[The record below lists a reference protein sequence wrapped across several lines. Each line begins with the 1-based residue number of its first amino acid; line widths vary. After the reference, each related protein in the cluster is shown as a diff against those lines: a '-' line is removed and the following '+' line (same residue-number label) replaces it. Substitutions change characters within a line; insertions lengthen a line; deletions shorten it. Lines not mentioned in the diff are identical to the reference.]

1 MENIEKYMK
10 KCFSLAKKGMGKVSP
25 NPMVGAV
32 VLDKNGEFISC
43 GYHKKYGQAH
53 AEVNALNLAGE
64 KAKDGSI
71 IVNLEP
77 CSHYGKTPPCADLII
92 KYGIKNLYVAMQ
104 DPNPLVS
111 GKGLE
116 KCKNAGINVF
126 QNILKDEALKI
137 NEIFIKNQTK
147 KEPFIAIKTATTLDG
162 KIATSTYSSKWI
174 TSEKSRYQVQKLRL
188 KYDAIMTGS
197 NTVLQDNPSL
207 TCRIS
212 KQKKLTR
219 IIIDSKLSL
228 TPDKKVFTN
237 DGCKIFIAIDE
248 KIDDKKL
255 KKFPKHINFIKCPL
269 KNKKIDLKFLTKELY
284 NQGIMSILVESGCG
298 LNSAIIKENLADKL
312 YLFQAP
318 KILGDNTGI
327 TWVDGFNIKNMNN
340 SKLLKLDFSKKF
352 GDDILSVYYFL

>member
-10 KCFSLAKKGMGKVSP
+10 KCFLLAKKGMGKVSP

-32 VLDKNGEFISC
+32 VLDKNGEFVSC
-43 GYHKKYGQAH
+43 GYHQKYGEAH
-53 AEVNALNLAGE
+53 AEVNALKLAGE

-71 IVNLEP
+71 IVSLEP

-92 KYGIKNLYVAMQ
+92 KCGIKNLYVAIE
-104 DPNPLVS
+104 DPNPVVS

-126 QNILKDEALKI
+126 QGILKDEALKL
-137 NEIFIKNQTK
+137 NEVFIKNHTK
-147 KEPFIAIKTATTLDG
+147 KQPFISIKTATTLDG

-174 TSEKSRYQVQKLRL
+174 TSEKSRKEVQKLRL

-212 KQKKLTR
+212 KQKNLTR
-219 IIIDSKLSL
+219 IVVDSKLQL
-228 TPDKKVFTN
+228 TPDKKVFED
-237 DGCKIFIAIDE
+237 DGCKIFVAVSE
-248 KIDDKKL
+248 KIADKKL
-255 KKFPKHINFIKCPL
+255 KNFPQNVDFIKCPL
-269 KNKKIDLKFLTKELY
+269 KNGKIDLKFLTKELY
-284 NQGIMSILVESGCG
+284 NRGVMSILVESGCG

-318 KILGDNTGI
+318 KILGDNSGI
-327 TWVDGFNIKNMNN
+327 TWIDGFKIQDMNK
-340 SKLLKLDFSKKF
+340 SKLLKLDSVRKI
-352 GDDILSVYYFL
+352 GDDTLSIYYF